1 MHGRGEGIVGGL
13 GHVDVVVGVEKFFAG
28 DLIAAVGDDSAGVH
42 VGLRAAAR
50 LPDNQGEMVVELAG
64 DHFIAGGADGLDA
77 LIVHALGLDLVVGE
91 GGGFLE
97 DAESVRD
104 LARHDLNADLEVFV
118 TALRLR
124 GPVAVGG
131 HLHLAHRVA
140 FDAVFHARTP
150 SIVCLWAS
158 SYSVKVERPAVPFTP
173 PILRENRIK
182 YPAWR

>member
-13 GHVDVVVGVEKFFAG
+13 GHVDVVVGMEKFFAG
-28 DLIAAVGDDSAGVH
+28 DLVAAVGDDFVGVH

-50 LPDNQGEMVVELAG
+50 LPDNQGEVVVELAS
-64 DHFIAGGADGLDA
+64 DDFIAGGADGLDA
-77 LIVHALGLDLVVGE
+77 LIIHALGLDLVVGE

-104 LARHDLNADLEVFV
+104 LAGHDLDADLEVLV
-118 TALRLR
+118 AALRLC

-131 HLHLAHRVA
+131 HLHFAHRVA

-150 SIVCLWAS
+150 SVVSLGRFPMFCKARKDRRCRLA
-158 SYSVKVERPAVPFTP
+158 P
-173 PILRENRIK
+173 PILRESD
-182 YPAWR
+182 